1 MNNQIVK
8 QKLQN
13 SLNLSN
19 KQNELIGSWIE
30 NETELE
36 LVKTFSTKRIG
47 HFTKEDMA
55 QLVELMAKWKVLLGA
70 ANEAT
75 SAELVLICQ
84 FIYDNFKKFTLED
97 IKIAMNWA
105 ISGKIDMSFVSTK
118 TISALYVS
126 KALQLY
132 EDEKKLIINKI
143 AAEKAAFERK
153 ESINNA
159 TPETPQEKANI
170 FKSIL
175 IDVYI
180 NYKENGKFF
189 DFKDFVYNWMKNN
202 KIFIPSKKDV
212 NDAMIYGEIKNR
224 EYKQLEQKDKKEF
237 LNATKYFES
246 QDDEYKKKK
255 FARQYIVTQFF
266 DKLNNLQELLSYI
279 KLEQFKN

>member
-1 MNNQIVK
+1 M
-8 QKLQN
+8 QN

-36 LVKTFSTKRIG
+36 LVQTFSTKRIG

-159 TPETPQEKANI
+159 TPATPQEKANI
-170 FKSIL
+170 FKSLL

-202 KIFIPSKKDV
+202 KIFIPSKKDI
-212 NDAMIYGEIKNR
+212 NDAMIYGETKNR

>member
-1 MNNQIVK
+1 
-8 QKLQN
+8 
-13 SLNLSN
+13 
-19 KQNELIGSWIE
+19 
-30 NETELE
+30 
-36 LVKTFSTKRIG
+36 
-47 HFTKEDMA
+47 MA

-75 SAELVLICQ
+75 SAELILICQ

-143 AAEKAAFERK
+143 AAQKAAFERK

-159 TPETPQEKANI
+159 TPATTEEKANI

-180 NYKENGKFF
+180 KYKENGKFF

-202 KIFIPSKKDV
+202 KIFVPSKKDV
-212 NDAMIYGEIKNR
+212 NDAMIYGETKTR
-224 EYKQLEQKDKKEF
+224 QYKQLEQKDKKEF

-255 FARQYIVTQFF
+255 FAREYIVIQFF

>member
-1 MNNQIVK
+1 VK

-36 LVKTFSTKRIG
+36 LVQTFSTKRIG

-159 TPETPQEKANI
+159 TPATPQEKANI
-170 FKSIL
+170 FKSLL

-202 KIFIPSKKDV
+202 KIFIPSKKDI
-212 NDAMIYGEIKNR
+212 NDAMIYGETKNR

-266 DKLNNLQELLSYI
+266 DVCFWKPSGYNTR
-279 KLEQFKN
+279 K